1 MIIVLIVT
9 TLLLIVALV
18 IANLGAEVVE
28 DEYAFLKI
36 VGIFLLVYIVAVV
49 VIVYL
54 FKTHRIPDFQ
64 IGGIGASPTVSD
76 GSNNSYGYK

>member
-1 MIIVLIVT
+1 MIIVLIIT

-18 IANLGAEVVE
+18 IANIGAEVVE
-28 DEYAFLKI
+28 DEHAFLKI
-36 VGIFLLVYIVAVV
+36 VGIFLLIYVVAVI

-64 IGGIGASPTVSD
+64 ITTP
-76 GSNNSYGYK
+76 NSATTPESSTNTYGYQ